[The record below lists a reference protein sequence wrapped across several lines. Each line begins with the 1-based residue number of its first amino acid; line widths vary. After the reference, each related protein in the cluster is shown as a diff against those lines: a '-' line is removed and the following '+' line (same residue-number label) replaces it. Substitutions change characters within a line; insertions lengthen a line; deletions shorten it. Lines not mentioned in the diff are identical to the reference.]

1 MKFHLWKHKPEVLW
15 WSNSSCHQLIFKIE
29 FLLKHAVS
37 AQLVSVAFVVIPL
50 LGFYCLSITWKWKKN
65 FWSCHVHGNCKIR
78 IAVVPSKYEAD
89 RRSSLIHVMRL
100 MIIQVM
106 RCAILD
112 QTLINGVWMVGEK
125 SVSLNPFAWYS
136 NSYLTLNHSHGM

>member
-1 MKFHLWKHKPEVLW
+1 MPWVR
-15 WSNSSCHQLIFKIE
+15 SSYQW
-29 FLLKHAVS
+29 LLLSYPCS
-37 AQLVSVAFVVIPL
+37 A
-50 LGFYCLSITWKWKKN
+50 SIAWASRENERKT
-65 FWSCHVHGNCKIR
+65 WSCHVHGNCKIR
-78 IAVVPSKYEAD
+78 IAVVPSKYEAG

-112 QTLINGVWMVGEK
+112 QTLINGVWMVGLKSVSIRLHGIQTLINGVWMVGQK

-136 NSYLTLNHSHGM
+136 NSYLTLNHSNGM